1 MTINELGGVLG
12 LYANRARAQ
21 KQDEVSPT
29 PTWYNINKLPKH
41 NDLQNRSTI
50 LNIDVAYA
58 IVKLIPPRIYIW
70 SCLGYESRLTADKFQ
85 INLSV

>member
-21 KQDEVSPT
+21 KQDEVSLT
-29 PTWYNINKLPKH
+29 PTGYNINQLPKC

-58 IVKLIPPRIYIW
+58 IVKFIPPRTYMK
-70 SCLGYESRLTADKFQ
+70 LLR
-85 INLSV
+85 V